1 MRNLVIFGDS
11 QFAERLYKYIA
22 LEKVDQVLA
31 FTQEQ
36 DFITRSEIQGLP
48 VIPFESL
55 SSELKGDYE
64 VIIGIGYSGMNRLRQ
79 SVYNKCVASG
89 AKVASYISINA
100 VVYSEHVSEG
110 NFICPGAI
118 IGPDVRMGVCNFVA
132 SGTIFSHDNEIG
144 NFNFFSTNAVL
155 GGFAKIGDNCF
166 LGLHS
171 TIRDGI
177 TIADRTLV
185 GAAANVL
192 ESIDIDGGVYIGNPA
207 VKLIH
212 KESVNTTL

>member
-1 MRNLVIFGDS
+1 MRKLVIFGDS
-11 QFAERLYKYIA
+11 QFAERLYKYIS
-22 LEKVDQVLA
+22 LEKVDEVIA

-55 SSELKGDYE
+55 PSEIKDGYE
-64 VIIGIGYSGMNRLRQ
+64 IIIGIGYSDMNRLRQ

-89 AKVASYISINA
+89 AKVTSYISINA
-100 VVYSEHVSEG
+100 VVYSEHIEEG
-110 NFICPGAI
+110 NFICPGAV
-118 IGPDVRMGVCNFVA
+118 IGPDVKMGICNFVA

-155 GGFAKIGDNCF
+155 GGFAKIGNNCF

-177 TIADRTLV
+177 NIADRILV

-192 ESIDIDGGVYIGNPA
+192 NSIDDIGGVYVGNPA
-207 VKLIH
+207 IRLEN
-212 KESVNTTL
+212 KESVNTIL